1 MKIHTRVVTCMTT
14 GEVLE
19 DNYYE
24 YEGPVDLCKGGG
36 EIEETAEEIAAAEI
50 ADEKWE
56 RYQKVFVPLE
66 NQYMKKVDSFN
77 SDANYNKV
85 GGMVSSGVKSGM
97 GQAMESAN
105 QGMFQGGINPNSGK
119 FKGANTAL
127 MTKGSKVLSDAV
139 NNANLNLGTEKLN
152 RMEGLVKIGQ
162 GQSADTTKSMNQIA
176 KNNSV
181 IAGQDAEDVFNS
193 YSATANTIGTGIGA
207 GTRMY
212 ANSTQKPAAP
222 AAYGDYVTGG
232 NQGMGFDYMGGNRT

>member
-24 YEGPVDLCKGGG
+24 YEGPVELCKGSG
-36 EIEETAEEIAAAEI
+36 EIEETAEETVAAEI
-50 ADEKWE
+50 SDEKWK
-56 RYQKVFVPLE
+56 RYQDVFVPLE
-66 NQYMKKVDSFN
+66 NQYMQKVDNFR
-77 SDANYNKV
+77 SDANYDKV

-97 GQAMESAN
+97 GQAIADN
-105 QGMFQGGINPNSGK
+105 NTAMFQGGINPNSGK

-139 NNANLNLGTEKLN
+139 NNANLNLGTEQLN

-176 KNNSV
+176 KNSAS
-181 IAGQDAEDVFNS
+181 IAGQDAEDVFNR
-193 YSATANTIGTGIGA
+193 YSATAETIGTGIGA
-207 GTRMY
+207 GSRMY
-212 ANSTQKPAAP
+212 ANQTSKPQGLP
-222 AAYGDYVTGG
+222 QAYGTYPDEGSNAYHSQSGSYT
-232 NQGMGFDYMGGNRT
+232 

>member
-24 YEGPVDLCKGGG
+24 YEGPVDLCKGSG
-36 EIEETAEEIAAAEI
+36 EIEETAEEIAAADI
-50 ADEKWE
+50 ADEKWK
-56 RYQKVFVPLE
+56 RYQNVFVPLE
-66 NQYMKKVDSFN
+66 NKYMKKVDNFR
-77 SDANYNKV
+77 SDANYDKV

-97 GQAMESAN
+97 GQAAADN
-105 QGMFQGGINPNSGK
+105 NTAMFQGGINPNSGK
-119 FKGANTAL
+119 FKGANTEL

-139 NNANLNLGTEKLN
+139 NNANLNLGTEQLN

-176 KNNSV
+176 KNSAS
-181 IAGQDAEDVFNS
+181 IAGQDAEDVFNR

-207 GTRMY
+207 GSRMY
-212 ANSTQKPAAP
+212 ANSTQKPADP

-232 NQGMGFDYMGGNRT
+232 NQGMGIDYMRGNRT

>member
-24 YEGPVDLCKGGG
+24 YEGPVDLCKGSG
-36 EIEETAEEIAAAEI
+36 EIKETAEEKVAAEI
-50 ADEKWE
+50 SDEKWK
-56 RYQKVFVPLE
+56 RYQDVFVPLE
-66 NQYMKKVDSFN
+66 DQYMKKVDNFR
-77 SDANYNKV
+77 SDANYDKV

-97 GQAMESAN
+97 GQAIADN
-105 QGMFQGGINPNSGK
+105 NTAMFQGGINPNSGK

-139 NNANLNLGTEKLN
+139 NNANLNLGTEQLN

-176 KNNSV
+176 KNSAS
-181 IAGQDAEDVFNS
+181 IAGQDAEDAFNR
-193 YSATANTIGTGIGA
+193 YAATANTIGTGIGA

-212 ANSTQKPAAP
+212 ANQGQGMP
-222 AAYGDYVTGG
+222 AAYGDYPDEGTNPYPSQNGS
-232 NQGMGFDYMGGNRT
+232 YT